1 MFSISDIK
9 QEAYP
14 AAYRRGKEL
23 YERGLVQEFSYDVYT
38 EDGVPK
44 AELIGRVKGTVEDH
58 YDVRL
63 VIDEEY
69 AEVSESRCNCEAFC
83 NYEGI
88 CKHCVAVALAYVNR
102 RQAKDILNAKLGV
115 SEKTEQKDIRT
126 EKELKTD
133 TSLKNLLNRYSM
145 RAGSTYLLPE
155 NIYGKVELEPYFKM
169 EYSYATVEFKIGME
183 QKYVLKNI
191 SAFLHSIKI
200 NEKVRYGKKLEFYH
214 HPDAF
219 TESAKRMI
227 AFMEQQEM
235 DKRRQSQ
242 FHAYYAYTGSYER
255 TMELDSVGIDRFF
268 ESVGDM
274 PFEAEV
280 GFLPEDTYTFSPEEK
295 RPKLIIRQGGSGI
308 FLMLEDDSVI
318 IGEKYFYFYDA
329 DMIYRSPAGMKETV
343 GEFFEFLHRQTGG
356 QTYIAADELAMF
368 CRDLLPLLKKY
379 FKVEKEAGF
388 DESLYVP
395 PKPEFELYLDRQD
408 MNTVGAKLMAAYGDD
423 KYNVLEKIAPGE
435 VRDLAEELRIK
446 NLVEPYFNEYA
457 LSQTVFVLKNNEEM
471 LYQLVSGGLRRLGE
485 FMTIYTTENFRNLK
499 VVSSPAVSVGISLK
513 SDLLELKIHSDEMS
527 REELAYL
534 LSKYD
539 RKKKYIRL
547 KNGDF
552 LNIEEDGLSTLAE
565 VSEDLRLT
573 ETNLK
578 KGTVIVPKYRAMYLD
593 AALKNNQ
600 LLSIEKNKEFKG
612 MVRNMKTIEDSDY
625 EVPEA
630 LNSIMRSYQKNGFL
644 WLKTLREN
652 GFGGI
657 LADDMGLGKT
667 LQVISLLTAEQEE
680 MQAGEKELRR
690 SLIVCPASLV
700 YNWQKEITRFAPQLK
715 TVIVA
720 GSVPDRASII
730 RHSKEGEI
738 LITSYDLLKRDAEVY
753 QKFVFAIQVIDEA
766 QYIKNPSTQA
776 AKGVKKITAAFKL
789 ALTGTPIENRLSE
802 LWSIFDYLMPGFLYT
817 YQKFRE
823 EIELPIAVN
832 QDANKM
838 ERLQRMIRPFI
849 LRRLKGDVL
858 KDLPEKIEEN
868 VFARLDGEQMQLY
881 DAYATR
887 MKEMLSQQNE
897 KEFHKG
903 RMQILS
909 ELTKLR
915 QLCCDPGLLLEDYHG
930 ESAKTDM
937 CMELIVNAVGA
948 GHKILLFSQFT
959 SMLDRLT
966 ERLKKEGIDYYLL
979 TGSVNKEKRMQM
991 VESFNN
997 DDVPVFCISLK
1008 AGGTGLNLTSA
1019 DIVIHYDPWWNV
1031 AVQNQATDRA
1041 ISYAVWWIRQSILQA
1056 LAEQSRIVRL
1066 PLNQVGSLNKIS
1078 KAFSK
1083 FEQENERRPSP
1094 EELADEL
1101 EIPVDKISDTLKV
1114 SGRHISVDAPFVEGE
1129 DNSLLDV
1136 LVNDDSPM
1144 ADRSL
1149 VNESLAREID
1159 RALSTLTDREK
1170 EIIQMFFGI
1179 GQQEMTLE
1187 EIGDKFG
1194 LTRERVRQIKEKAIR
1209 RLRQSNRS
1217 KLLKSYLG

>member
-115 SEKTEQKDIRT
+115 SEKTEQKNIRT

-214 HPDAF
+214 HLDAF

-268 ESVGDM
+268 EAVGDM

-295 RPKLIIRQGGSGI
+295 RPKLVIRQGGSGI

-578 KGTVIVPKYRAMYLD
+578 KGTLIVPKYRAMYLD

-600 LLSIEKNKEFKG
+600 LLSIEKK
-612 MVRNMKTIEDSDY
+612 
-625 EVPEA
+625 
-630 LNSIMRSYQKNGFL
+630 
-644 WLKTLREN
+644 
-652 GFGGI
+652 
-657 LADDMGLGKT
+657 
-667 LQVISLLTAEQEE
+667 
-680 MQAGEKELRR
+680 
-690 SLIVCPASLV
+690 
-700 YNWQKEITRFAPQLK
+700 
-715 TVIVA
+715 
-720 GSVPDRASII
+720 
-730 RHSKEGEI
+730 
-738 LITSYDLLKRDAEVY
+738 
-753 QKFVFAIQVIDEA
+753 
-766 QYIKNPSTQA
+766 
-776 AKGVKKITAAFKL
+776 
-789 ALTGTPIENRLSE
+789 
-802 LWSIFDYLMPGFLYT
+802 
-817 YQKFRE
+817 
-823 EIELPIAVN
+823 
-832 QDANKM
+832 
-838 ERLQRMIRPFI
+838 
-849 LRRLKGDVL
+849 
-858 KDLPEKIEEN
+858 
-868 VFARLDGEQMQLY
+868 
-881 DAYATR
+881 
-887 MKEMLSQQNE
+887 
-897 KEFHKG
+897 
-903 RMQILS
+903 
-909 ELTKLR
+909 
-915 QLCCDPGLLLEDYHG
+915 
-930 ESAKTDM
+930 
-937 CMELIVNAVGA
+937 
-948 GHKILLFSQFT
+948 
-959 SMLDRLT
+959 
-966 ERLKKEGIDYYLL
+966 
-979 TGSVNKEKRMQM
+979 
-991 VESFNN
+991 
-997 DDVPVFCISLK
+997 
-1008 AGGTGLNLTSA
+1008 
-1019 DIVIHYDPWWNV
+1019 
-1031 AVQNQATDRA
+1031 
-1041 ISYAVWWIRQSILQA
+1041 
-1056 LAEQSRIVRL
+1056 
-1066 PLNQVGSLNKIS
+1066 
-1078 KAFSK
+1078 
-1083 FEQENERRPSP
+1083 
-1094 EELADEL
+1094 
-1101 EIPVDKISDTLKV
+1101 
-1114 SGRHISVDAPFVEGE
+1114 
-1129 DNSLLDV
+1129 
-1136 LVNDDSPM
+1136 
-1144 ADRSL
+1144 
-1149 VNESLAREID
+1149 
-1159 RALSTLTDREK
+1159 
-1170 EIIQMFFGI
+1170 
-1179 GQQEMTLE
+1179 
-1187 EIGDKFG
+1187 
-1194 LTRERVRQIKEKAIR
+1194 
-1209 RLRQSNRS
+1209 
-1217 KLLKSYLG
+1217 

>member
-115 SEKTEQKDIRT
+115 SEKTEQKNIRT

-214 HPDAF
+214 HLDAF

-268 ESVGDM
+268 EAVGDM

-295 RPKLIIRQGGSGI
+295 RPKLVIRQGGSGI

-578 KGTVIVPKYRAMYLD
+578 K
-593 AALKNNQ
+593 AL
-600 LLSIEKNKEFKG
+600 
-612 MVRNMKTIEDSDY
+612 
-625 EVPEA
+625 
-630 LNSIMRSYQKNGFL
+630 
-644 WLKTLREN
+644 
-652 GFGGI
+652 
-657 LADDMGLGKT
+657 
-667 LQVISLLTAEQEE
+667 
-680 MQAGEKELRR
+680 
-690 SLIVCPASLV
+690 
-700 YNWQKEITRFAPQLK
+700 
-715 TVIVA
+715 
-720 GSVPDRASII
+720 
-730 RHSKEGEI
+730 
-738 LITSYDLLKRDAEVY
+738 
-753 QKFVFAIQVIDEA
+753 
-766 QYIKNPSTQA
+766 
-776 AKGVKKITAAFKL
+776 
-789 ALTGTPIENRLSE
+789 
-802 LWSIFDYLMPGFLYT
+802 
-817 YQKFRE
+817 
-823 EIELPIAVN
+823 
-832 QDANKM
+832 
-838 ERLQRMIRPFI
+838 
-849 LRRLKGDVL
+849 
-858 KDLPEKIEEN
+858 
-868 VFARLDGEQMQLY
+868 
-881 DAYATR
+881 
-887 MKEMLSQQNE
+887 
-897 KEFHKG
+897 
-903 RMQILS
+903 
-909 ELTKLR
+909 
-915 QLCCDPGLLLEDYHG
+915 
-930 ESAKTDM
+930 
-937 CMELIVNAVGA
+937 
-948 GHKILLFSQFT
+948 
-959 SMLDRLT
+959 
-966 ERLKKEGIDYYLL
+966 
-979 TGSVNKEKRMQM
+979 
-991 VESFNN
+991 
-997 DDVPVFCISLK
+997 
-1008 AGGTGLNLTSA
+1008 
-1019 DIVIHYDPWWNV
+1019 
-1031 AVQNQATDRA
+1031 
-1041 ISYAVWWIRQSILQA
+1041 
-1056 LAEQSRIVRL
+1056 
-1066 PLNQVGSLNKIS
+1066 
-1078 KAFSK
+1078 
-1083 FEQENERRPSP
+1083 
-1094 EELADEL
+1094 
-1101 EIPVDKISDTLKV
+1101 
-1114 SGRHISVDAPFVEGE
+1114 
-1129 DNSLLDV
+1129 
-1136 LVNDDSPM
+1136 
-1144 ADRSL
+1144 
-1149 VNESLAREID
+1149 
-1159 RALSTLTDREK
+1159 
-1170 EIIQMFFGI
+1170 
-1179 GQQEMTLE
+1179 
-1187 EIGDKFG
+1187 
-1194 LTRERVRQIKEKAIR
+1194 
-1209 RLRQSNRS
+1209 
-1217 KLLKSYLG
+1217 

>member
-115 SEKTEQKDIRT
+115 SQKTEQKDIRT

-214 HPDAF
+214 HLDAF

-268 ESVGDM
+268 EAVGDM

-295 RPKLIIRQGGSGI
+295 RPKLVIRQGGSGI

-527 REELAYL
+527 REELATC
-534 LSKYD
+534 S
-539 RKKKYIRL
+539 
-547 KNGDF
+547 
-552 LNIEEDGLSTLAE
+552 
-565 VSEDLRLT
+565 
-573 ETNLK
+573 
-578 KGTVIVPKYRAMYLD
+578 
-593 AALKNNQ
+593 Q
-600 LLSIEKNKEFKG
+600 
-612 MVRNMKTIEDSDY
+612 NMTGK
-625 EVPEA
+625 
-630 LNSIMRSYQKNGFL
+630 RS
-644 WLKTLREN
+644 
-652 GFGGI
+652 
-657 LADDMGLGKT
+657 
-667 LQVISLLTAEQEE
+667 
-680 MQAGEKELRR
+680 
-690 SLIVCPASLV
+690 
-700 YNWQKEITRFAPQLK
+700 
-715 TVIVA
+715 
-720 GSVPDRASII
+720 
-730 RHSKEGEI
+730 
-738 LITSYDLLKRDAEVY
+738 
-753 QKFVFAIQVIDEA
+753 
-766 QYIKNPSTQA
+766 
-776 AKGVKKITAAFKL
+776 
-789 ALTGTPIENRLSE
+789 
-802 LWSIFDYLMPGFLYT
+802 
-817 YQKFRE
+817 
-823 EIELPIAVN
+823 
-832 QDANKM
+832 
-838 ERLQRMIRPFI
+838 
-849 LRRLKGDVL
+849 
-858 KDLPEKIEEN
+858 
-868 VFARLDGEQMQLY
+868 
-881 DAYATR
+881 
-887 MKEMLSQQNE
+887 
-897 KEFHKG
+897 
-903 RMQILS
+903 
-909 ELTKLR
+909 
-915 QLCCDPGLLLEDYHG
+915 
-930 ESAKTDM
+930 
-937 CMELIVNAVGA
+937 
-948 GHKILLFSQFT
+948 
-959 SMLDRLT
+959 
-966 ERLKKEGIDYYLL
+966 
-979 TGSVNKEKRMQM
+979 
-991 VESFNN
+991 
-997 DDVPVFCISLK
+997 
-1008 AGGTGLNLTSA
+1008 
-1019 DIVIHYDPWWNV
+1019 
-1031 AVQNQATDRA
+1031 
-1041 ISYAVWWIRQSILQA
+1041 
-1056 LAEQSRIVRL
+1056 
-1066 PLNQVGSLNKIS
+1066 
-1078 KAFSK
+1078 
-1083 FEQENERRPSP
+1083 
-1094 EELADEL
+1094 
-1101 EIPVDKISDTLKV
+1101 
-1114 SGRHISVDAPFVEGE
+1114 ISV
-1129 DNSLLDV
+1129 
-1136 LVNDDSPM
+1136 
-1144 ADRSL
+1144 
-1149 VNESLAREID
+1149 
-1159 RALSTLTDREK
+1159 
-1170 EIIQMFFGI
+1170 
-1179 GQQEMTLE
+1179 
-1187 EIGDKFG
+1187 
-1194 LTRERVRQIKEKAIR
+1194 
-1209 RLRQSNRS
+1209 
-1217 KLLKSYLG
+1217 